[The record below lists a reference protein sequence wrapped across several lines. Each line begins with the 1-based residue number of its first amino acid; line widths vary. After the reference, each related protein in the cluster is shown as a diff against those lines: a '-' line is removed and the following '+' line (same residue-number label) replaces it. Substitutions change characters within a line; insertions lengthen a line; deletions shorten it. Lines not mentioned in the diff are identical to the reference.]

1 MASRRWNA
9 SKPVQGEQPFV
20 TANVRQNWLAIEDRL
35 LGGTIAAQ
43 AVPDLTVVAAPLIFL
58 GRDGRTRIVY
68 AGSTSG
74 SVPVPVSNPHIAV
87 LTVDDAGVLAWT
99 AGAEAASPAPPAYPL
114 GRVPLG
120 EVFCRPGMTRV
131 FDADDGID
139 GYILRLITM
148 VRPVT
153 RTVQAVYMT
162 TFANLSVDAGVT
174 VYVGFGDPFSS
185 ITEDGVH
192 ALCPI
197 AGLFRDLYVR
207 TRTAQPG
214 TGSLVIT
221 FRKNAADQALTL
233 SIPAGAAAGLFSDLT
248 HGVAVVPGDMI
259 TLKLTNNASTDAATL
274 DGYGYVLEA
283 PG

>member
-20 TANVRQNWLAIEDRL
+20 TANVRANWLAIEDRL

-43 AVPDLTVVAAPLIFL
+43 AVPDLTVVVAPLVCFA
-58 GRDGRTRIVY
+58 RDGRTRVAY
-68 AGSTSG
+68 GGGTSA
-74 SVPVPVSNPHIAV
+74 SVPVPVSTPHIAV
-87 LTVDDAGVLAWT
+87 LTLDDTGALAWT

-114 GRVPLG
+114 GTVPLG

-139 GYILRLITM
+139 GYILRLVTM

-153 RTVQAVYMT
+153 RAVQAVYMT
-162 TFANLSVDAGVT
+162 TLANLSVDAGVT

-185 ITEDGVH
+185 ITEEGVH
-192 ALCPI
+192 GLCPI
-197 AGLFRDLYVR
+197 AGRFRDLHVR

-221 FRKNAADQALTL
+221 FRKNAADQTLTL
-233 SIPAGAAAGLFSDLT
+233 TVPAGAAAGVFSDVT
-248 HGVAVVPGDMI
+248 HSVAVVPGDMI
-259 TLKLTNNASTDAATL
+259 TLKLTNNAATDAATL

-283 PG
+283 P